1 MESLTVERMP
11 IACVHCAKAKAKCDK
26 KVIPIHQLVHHNLLP
41 SSHTQRNRPFNL
53 LDMPTGSVSQTSIT
67 HRHTCGFTQ
76 TPPDLT
82 IPVTPLMPNMPQ
94 MDAFVPVSATPYDH
108 DGDNQFL
115 AMNSAH
121 GALMDFDPSSVLT
134 DFTSP
139 PSIFQDARDQFG
151 GTSKGLESPNQM
163 HAQGF
168 EDSTGAKFGFENG
181 SPSFH
186 VFSRPSTGSS
196 PTNSSFSGLQEPDA
210 VIASHD
216 SWPFFQCNRV
226 EKYSLYPP
234 KTAHLYLE
242 GLAQTLRNQATWK
255 AWSIQVDE
263 RSLDIKSERKIL
275 TEPIVGWSREKL
287 LAITQLFLHKAL
299 DIHKNDGAGRDE
311 SPASPDSSRDAFLML
326 PPPDVMQY
334 FLRSYAVRY
343 EPYYSSVPGGR
354 LDPNALMHSSNSKA
368 ASLLVLLMTASG
380 ASATP
385 TPEARYIASG
395 FTEACRLSLF
405 DTIEKDVMQS
415 RDVLVLRAALLFICL
430 AAWSGD
436 KWHMD
441 MSMGQRGTY
450 LAMVSHAGLLERSD
464 SYFDLEDCRREP
476 QRAWEEWKDVE
487 SKHRLAYSWVTVDQ
501 EISLFS
507 DTTPLLSV
515 VDLHA
520 PMPDNDD
527 LWHAESAGEWL
538 ELFEKTHG
546 STYSSPSS
554 LRDFFSKFVDGDF
567 TGKTLSPTQLRLLL
581 HPLQTEVCH
590 LRQFI
595 ACLPEGNKQS
605 KASRAV
611 SRAATKVRLE
621 ELSALLQQWYFIIRQ
636 SFSGNKGTCWTTCSN
651 LILYHL
657 ISLNVITSFRCIEQF
672 ARREVILG
680 PFRHQAWLQNRC
692 IDNLEESFFHCGQI
706 LRLIRSMPKPVRPPW
721 WAGAV
726 YRVALTAWATSMTG
740 NTTRFGGAASP
751 TNVDRPFAID
761 DLTPENE
768 TISRYLKYQEGTPML
783 TRQDGSLAPLDVPA
797 NVLQHCIDVL
807 EDDSSM
813 RLADGIK
820 RKLSVFMISWKDN

>member
-1 MESLTVERMP
+1 MESPIERMP

-26 KVIPIHQLVHHNLLP
+26 KVILINRLVLHHFLSTHILHGLHFSP
-41 SSHTQRNRPFNL
+41 MDTL
-53 LDMPTGSVSQTSIT
+53 TDSVSQISIT
-67 HRHTCGFTQ
+67 HPHTCGFTQ

-108 DGDNQFL
+108 DSDNQFL
-115 AMNSAH
+115 AMNSAQ
-121 GALMDFDPSSVLT
+121 GSLMDFDPSSVLA

-139 PSIFQDARDQFG
+139 PSIFHDVRDQFG
-151 GTSKGLESPNQM
+151 GNGKGMQTPNQM
-163 HAQGF
+163 QGHGF
-168 EDSTGAKFGFENG
+168 EDSATTKLGFENG

-186 VFSRPSTGSS
+186 VFSRPSSGSS
-196 PTNSSFSGLQEPDA
+196 PTGSTLSGLQEPDA
-210 VIASHD
+210 VIASHHT
-216 SWPFFQCNRV
+216 WPFFQCNRV
-226 EKYSLYPP
+226 ESYSFFPP

-242 GLAQTLRNQATWK
+242 GLAQTLRSQATWK
-255 AWSIQVDE
+255 AWSTQIDE

-299 DIHKNDGAGRDE
+299 DIHKNDGAVKDE

-326 PPPDVMQY
+326 PPPEVMQY
-334 FLRSYAVRY
+334 FLRSYAM
-343 EPYYSSVPGGR
+343 
-354 LDPNALMHSSNSKA
+354 L
-368 ASLLVLLMTASG
+368 
-380 ASATP
+380 
-385 TPEARYIASG
+385 
-395 FTEACRLSLF
+395 
-405 DTIEKDVMQS
+405 
-415 RDVLVLRAALLFICL
+415 
-430 AAWSGD
+430 
-436 KWHMD
+436 
-441 MSMGQRGTY
+441 
-450 LAMVSHAGLLERSD
+450 SHAGMLERSD

-487 SKHRLAYSWVTVDQ
+487 SKHRLAHSWVIVDQ

-515 VDLHA
+515 VNLHA

-527 LWHAESAGEWL
+527 LWHAESATEWL

-546 STYSSPSS
+546 STYASPSS

-581 HPLQTEVCH
+581 HPLQAEVCH

-595 ACLPEGNKQS
+595 ACLPDGSNQS
-605 KASRAV
+605 KAPRAV

-672 ARREVILG
+672 ARREVVLG

-726 YRVALTAWATSMTG
+726 YRVALTAWATSMAG
-740 NTTRFGGAASP
+740 NTTRFGSTASP
-751 TNVDRPFAID
+751 TDVDRPFAID

-768 TISRYLKYQEGTPML
+768 TISRYMKYQEGTPML
-783 TRQDGSLAPLDVPA
+783 TRQDGSLAPLDVPL

-820 RKLSVFMISWKDN
+820 RKLSIFMTSWKDN